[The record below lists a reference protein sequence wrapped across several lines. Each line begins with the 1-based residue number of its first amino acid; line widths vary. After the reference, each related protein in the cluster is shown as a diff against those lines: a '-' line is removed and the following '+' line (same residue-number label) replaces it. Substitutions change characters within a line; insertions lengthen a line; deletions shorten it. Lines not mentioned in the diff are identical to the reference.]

1 MSVRLNV
8 HVFAVAASA
17 CGGVGVCGRES
28 DELTLLLELE
38 GEAAAAAA
46 AVLSSAITSCTPSQL
61 TNPHGRLDFLTH
73 ALYAM
78 HSSCPDDKL
87 ARNAPRGAGGA
98 RWVRRCGG
106 RKCAM
111 SACARPVEL

>member
-1 MSVRLNV
+1 MRLNV

-28 DELTLLLELE
+28 GVLTLVLELE
-38 GEAAAAAA
+38 DETAAAAAA
-46 AVLSSAITSCTPSQL
+46 LSSAITSCTPSQL